1 MWLPNS
7 IFIRIWRRDP
17 LQARLLARASVTVI
31 VLPSLILASNVVL
44 GLRGHLKAFCL
55 FKYLTG
61 LPCPGCGITRGL
73 ALLAH
78 GRVRDALDAN
88 PASVLVMAVIVLPLL
103 LLLSVQSRRLGP
115 IAVTKALRCADS
127 LLLMGLLLV
136 WLSRVSGILLA

>member
-1 MWLPNS
+1 
-7 IFIRIWRRDP
+7 
-17 LQARLLARASVTVI
+17 
-31 VLPSLILASNVVL
+31 
-44 GLRGHLKAFCL
+44 
-55 FKYLTG
+55 
-61 LPCPGCGITRGL
+61 L